1 MLGRFVVELSE
12 RESAAALCFAQ
23 AEPRL
28 LWICKARLSVEAWN
42 TYLFAL
48 VLAYAGIGPGDGT
61 FPERRRWSRCHCRCV
76 CSSEVSVRSAISWFS
91 EEGFIAR
98 SADGC

>member
-1 MLGRFVVELSE
+1 MLGRFVFELSE
-12 RESAAALCFAQ
+12 RERAAALCFAQ

-28 LWICKARLSVEAWN
+28 LWICKARLSVESRN

-48 VLAYAGIGPGDGT
+48 VLAYAGIGPGKGT
-61 FPERRRWSRCHCRCV
+61 LPERRGWSRCHCGCV
-76 CSSEVSVRSAISWFS
+76 GSSEVSVRSAITGFS
-91 EEGFIAR
+91 EESFIAR